1 MIKEIPLKKLFSRN
15 NFLKINKLDL
25 FACCFH
31 TYHNSS
37 NSYNY
42 QIAIF
47 YEINNSKDSFSF
59 QKKENNFSQFLNILK
74 FGHLQLSSNTVFNDE
89 FCPLLESNKSQ
100 IFYSFSK

>member
-15 NFLKINKLDL
+15 KFPKINNLDL
-25 FACCFH
+25 FAYCFH

-47 YEINNSKDSFSF
+47 YEIHHSK
-59 QKKENNFSQFLNILK
+59 NNFSHLLNILK

-89 FCPLLESNKSQ
+89 FCYLLESNESQ